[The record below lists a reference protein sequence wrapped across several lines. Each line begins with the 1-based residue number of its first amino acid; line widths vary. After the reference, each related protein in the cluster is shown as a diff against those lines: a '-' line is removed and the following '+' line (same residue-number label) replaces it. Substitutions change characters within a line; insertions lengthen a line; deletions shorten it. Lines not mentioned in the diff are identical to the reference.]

1 MSEYLTEY
9 GGRPSAGPFLAH
21 LAAILLFTTATFPAF
36 ALSEIKRE
44 ELPPAESQP
53 DGGAVEII
61 PLPENEGNIAEEP
74 EEPAGVENPKDFI
87 VSDLPDPQ
95 ILTDLALLPAPAR
108 RMREL
113 ILEACAEGDIEAL
126 RPLIGTGANIT
137 QLSLGGLEGDPV
149 DFLRDISGDGE
160 GHEILAILQEV
171 LEAGF
176 VHLDAGTPRELYVW
190 PYFFAYPLHKLDPK
204 QRVAL
209 FRIVTAGDY
218 EDMVAFGGYNFFR
231 AGISPEGQWV
241 FFVAGD

>member
-1 MSEYLTEY
+1 MSGYLTEY
-9 GGRPSAGPFLAH
+9 GGRPSAGPFLAR
-21 LAAILLFTTATFPAF
+21 LAAMLLFTATTLPAF

-44 ELPPAESQP
+44 ELPPAEAAP
-53 DGGAVEII
+53 DSGAMEII
-61 PLPENEGNIAEEP
+61 PLPENEGGIAEEP
-74 EEPAGVENPKDFI
+74 EEPADADDTKDFI
-87 VSDLPDPQ
+87 VSDLPDPE
-95 ILTDLALLPAPAR
+95 ILTDLSLLPAPAR

-176 VHLDAGTPRELYVW
+176 VHLDVGTPRELYVW